1 MVVVGAGGSTPD
13 CFVNGQFTPCT
24 ISISGTR
31 GNDTVGQIGELSFT
45 AVLGTTDMTM
55 LTLSNFVWTAD
66 SSATVTTTD
75 GKVVITDICREGGD
89 RYLAPKL
96 EGFSITVFPTPAST
110 DLTILVKGAGTAP
123 IPWSLANYIGVE
135 VLSGTITP
143 DASGTGQAVVDV
155 RSLGAGLYLLTTDA
169 RGTTYRNTVL
179 IQR

>member
-13 CFVNGQFTPCT
+13 CFVEGQFTPCT
-24 ISISGTR
+24 ITINGTR
-31 GNDTVGQIGELSFT
+31 GTDTVGQIGELAFT
-45 AVLGTTDMTM
+45 AVLGTTDITM
-55 LTLSNFVWTAD
+55 LTLSNFVWTGN
-66 SSATVTTTD
+66 TPVEVTTTD
-75 GKVVITDICREGGD
+75 GKIIITDICREGGD
-89 RYLAPKL
+89 RYLEPKL

-110 DLTILVKGAGTAP
+110 DLTILVKGAGTTP
-123 IPWSLANYIGVE
+123 IPWSLANYVGLE
-135 VLSGTITP
+135 VASGTITP